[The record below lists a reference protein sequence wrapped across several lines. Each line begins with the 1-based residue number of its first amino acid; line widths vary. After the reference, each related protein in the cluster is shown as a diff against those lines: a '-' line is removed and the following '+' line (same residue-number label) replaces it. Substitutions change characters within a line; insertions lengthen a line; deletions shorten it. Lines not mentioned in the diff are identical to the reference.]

1 MMANQ
6 TDVIVVGAGL
16 SGMYDMLLIV
26 ANFYVYQYLPV
37 FYITFVTLCNLI
49 NNYNRVWLTDLLVFL
64 LGSVNV
70 FVFSVLY

>member
-49 NNYNRVWLTDLLVFL
+49 NNYNRV
-64 LGSVNV
+64 
-70 FVFSVLY
+70 